1 MGKKRFRMMWVI
13 LSVIV
18 LSAVVGVVF
27 VNMPQF
33 GRLPRGERLAR
44 IERSA
49 HYRDG
54 EFRNL
59 HETVLMTSGKGFFSK
74 FDGLF
79 IQETSRTEAG

>member
-18 LSAVVGVVF
+18 LSALVGVVF
-27 VNMPQF
+27 VNMPQL

-49 HYRDG
+49 HYRD
-54 EFRNL
+54 ENFVTYTKRY
-59 HETVLMTSGKGFFSK
+59 
-74 FDGLF
+74 
-79 IQETSRTEAG
+79 

>member
-18 LSAVVGVVF
+18 LSAVVGVQYVIF
-27 VNMPQF
+27 QQF

-49 HYRDG
+49 HYRD
-54 EFRNL
+54 
-59 HETVLMTSGKGFFSK
+59 
-74 FDGLF
+74 
-79 IQETSRTEAG
+79 

>member
-33 GRLPRGERLAR
+33 GRLPRGE
-44 IERSA
+44 
-49 HYRDG
+49 
-54 EFRNL
+54 FL
-59 HETVLMTSGKGFFSK
+59 HFLNHK
-74 FDGLF
+74 
-79 IQETSRTEAG
+79 

>member
-44 IERSA
+44 IEPITGMENFVTYTKR
-49 HYRDG
+49 Y
-54 EFRNL
+54 
-59 HETVLMTSGKGFFSK
+59 
-74 FDGLF
+74 
-79 IQETSRTEAG
+79 

>member
-54 EFRNL
+54 
-59 HETVLMTSGKGFFSK
+59 
-74 FDGLF
+74 
-79 IQETSRTEAG
+79 

>member
-33 GRLPRGERLAR
+33 GRLPRGERLESNAR
-44 IERSA
+44 PITGMENFVTYTKR
-49 HYRDG
+49 Y
-54 EFRNL
+54 
-59 HETVLMTSGKGFFSK
+59 
-74 FDGLF
+74 
-79 IQETSRTEAG
+79 